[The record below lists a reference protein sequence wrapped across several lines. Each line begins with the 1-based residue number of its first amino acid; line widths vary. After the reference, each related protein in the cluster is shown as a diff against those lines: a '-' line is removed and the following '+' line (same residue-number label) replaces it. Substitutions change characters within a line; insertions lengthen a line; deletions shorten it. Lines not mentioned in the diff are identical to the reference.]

1 VDVGVSEGVGVQ
13 AAIVVVT
20 ADEITLAKGSPL
32 FTSPVLA
39 RVTPQLLTVPE
50 TVSAPEAPLARLP
63 RLQTTC
69 WPVTAG
75 EPLQET

>member
-1 VDVGVSEGVGVQ
+1 MGVAVQ
-13 AAIVVVT
+13 AAMVVVT

-39 RVTPQLLTVPE
+39 RVTPQLFTVPE
-50 TVSAPEAPLARLP
+50 TVKAPAAPLARLP

-69 WPVTAG
+69 WAVTAG
-75 EPLQET
+75 VPLAET